1 MAEKFTHINALI
13 IDMDGVLWHGNKPLK
28 GLNNFF
34 DTLREI
40 QLNFILATNNS
51 TLTQTEYT
59 HKLAKM
65 GVIVAEKEILTSS
78 IVTATYLAQYYPPA
92 KNKLFMIGERGLKE
106 ALLAQGF
113 ILKAVDDAPDADLVV
128 CGLNRQ
134 LEWNQLA
141 IATLT
146 LRAGA
151 KFIATNGDT
160 TLPTE
165 LGLVP
170 GNGATLAA
178 LEIATGGIKP
188 LCLGKP
194 KPLMYQ
200 HALKLLKREASETI
214 TIGDRLDTDILG
226 SIHAEIRS
234 VMVLTGISSKEDLKK
249 VDYQPT
255 WIMDDIYE
263 LTEELRKLKSP
274 EQ

>member
-1 MAEKFTHINALI
+1 MFKDFTNINALI
-13 IDMDGVLWHGNKPLK
+13 IDMDGVLWQGNKPLK
-28 GLNNFF
+28 GLKYFF
-34 DTLREI
+34 ETLREI
-40 QLNFILATNNS
+40 QLDFILATNNS
-51 TLTQTEYT
+51 TLTQAEYA

-65 GVIVAEKEILTSS
+65 GVIVEEKEILTSS
-78 IVTATYLAQYYPPA
+78 KVTATYLAQHYPPE

-113 ILKAVDDAPDADLVV
+113 ILKAVDDAPDADVVV
-128 CGLNRQ
+128 CGLDRQ
-134 LEWNQLA
+134 LKWNQLA
-141 IATLT
+141 TATLT

-170 GNGATLAA
+170 GNGSILAA
-178 LEIATGGIKP
+178 LETATGGIKP

-194 KPLMYQ
+194 EPLMYQ
-200 HALKLLKREASETI
+200 HALKLLKKKASETI

-226 SIHAEIRS
+226 SIRAEIRS
-234 VMVLTGISSKEDLKK
+234 VMVLTGVSSKENLNE

-255 WIMDDIYE
+255 WIMNDICV
-263 LTEELRKLKSP
+263 LTEALKNLKNN
-274 EQ
+274 